1 MINNLTIHTLSSLIR
16 IGRILICP
24 FSQKLPSSIR
34 HSTLDD
40 FSIVFHQIFG
50 HLKNEFLFFTPKQPK
65 QVHQIAFFF
74 IKEETFKIKTV
85 TLFRNVGQQRM
96 RSSGEDMPVRLMN
109 KIDIHVKRFCEQG
122 Q

>member
-50 HLKNEFLFFTPKQPK
+50 HLKNEFLLFTPK
-65 QVHQIAFFF
+65 QVHQIA
-74 IKEETFKIKTV
+74 
-85 TLFRNVGQQRM
+85 LFRNVGQQRM